1 MTTSADFDRMD
12 VSIANLDGLL
22 PVLNRFFNDVE
33 EPQSV
38 LLYRSTLRTLRERH
52 GELDS
57 LVNQLRSLKPDLE
70 AAFEREHADLRTSQ
84 QTLEYDRRELLK
96 SQKTLKEDQNELS
109 SQRGRF
115 TMEQERLEEGKINL
129 VKKQAALETET
140 QLLSRDRKDLQ
151 AERDSVVRGR
161 ARLGEDQKALK
172 RGQDEL
178 EQERSRLADEQRR
191 LDDFAGSQRDDQQNL
206 EVDTSIRNHERAEA
220 LDAREQGLDNR
231 DQDLE
236 SKEREQSRIEGMHFD
251 DHSRKINEWYT
262 RDRALKDRENH
273 LREVE
278 AANVARLKAQEDSL
292 QKSEDASLAARAAIE
307 AAFDQYKRTVDDRI
321 NDRIAAFTRRE
332 SEVTAQ
338 MTARE
343 VELQRREATVN
354 AQLDARRLELD
365 QREAEVTARQSAAQ
379 RDDGKL
385 EQLTQSFVELKTGV
399 EKIYRIIRHESGD
412 TAWSHGST
420 NTRLAGLST
429 AVDQLGDKLGGKI
442 AELVS
447 KVDETLTWVDNR
459 ADQITQLVKENFD
472 KVAVSTT
479 ALESTLGR
487 VGTDVDQVRINLT
500 VTSNA
505 LLEKLDELPSSIQ
518 ALVAAR
524 ESGVSDDLDPLL
536 REIDIVKMAIIDLN
550 HQLWEQPPTRAQPG
564 TLQAPLAELSKR
576 TSEVSLAESEGAR
589 KRRTSGRV
597 ASGQE
602 SPASSEA
609 NPPEQSS
616 SQSRPSPLATK
627 RPQRRTASAAQL
639 PGPSD
644 QSLWYGWGDPG
655 HAEQRAAIA
664 RGDIGLEPDR
674 YLTAFFGLKDAR
686 YNPPSALGYC
696 AKAKVPV
703 CWRSYTQRKGQGF
716 SREEDGEVVC
726 SNCGAVY
733 LCIRVTYVV
742 KVPEPY
748 DPLSPAKRWFLERR
762 PLPTE

>member
-151 AERDSVVRGR
+151 AERDSVVRGQ

-399 EKIYRIIRHESGD
+399 EKIDRIIRHESGD

-576 TSEVSLAESEGAR
+576 TSELRVRRAQRPARQTPRSNRVVSHGRARLRRRDPSGAR
-589 KRRTSGRV
+589 LLPHSYLGLPTNRSGMAGEIPAMPSNVQLSPEVTSVWNQIVLRGEGWDD
-597 ASGQE
+597 A
-602 SPASSEA
+602 AK
-609 NPPEQSS
+609 
-616 SQSRPSPLATK
+616 AT
-627 RPQRRTASAAQL
+627 
-639 PGPSD
+639 
-644 QSLWYGWGDPG
+644 
-655 HAEQRAAIA
+655 I
-664 RGDIGLEPDR
+664 LE